1 MGINLPPFYGN
12 KKSKFYAK
20 KIQRAQVKIEKQ
32 KAIIAECEKQIINDN
47 AFSKIES

>member
-1 MGINLPPFYGN
+1 MGWMAPPFYGN

-20 KIQRAQVKIEKQ
+20 KIQRAQAKIERQ

-47 AFSKIES
+47 AFGKVKG